1 MYKKHNKFTQKK
13 TLLVE
18 LCASI
23 RMKYYGNNTLLNYDW
38 SEKFKYNNSV
48 LNDVAVIKSLMK
60 KRVSPRSPFFHTKSN
75 SRGTMT
81 FTMKNTF
88 NINHTNWPKV
98 MRSHF
103 RLWSCENDGLI
114 TLIQKCARDSGN
126 IKIIGKDTLSMDSFN
141 ETHPLRSTATSGCNM
156 YQLESDELLE
166 ASCYTELF
174 DIHERRLT
182 NFKRLNDEQ
191 RAFLVSIRNDVVRI
205 SSMLE
210 PTVEC
215 VLLTGHAGSGKT
227 STLECMRDLGNVSL
241 SYIAITQRLCA
252 AVRKKFNVT
261 AFTFCSFMVQ
271 ALNMRPID
279 VMILIDA
286 MSYLTADSLLNYNFT
301 SIDQRSFSNI
311 FKSIFT
317 NVDPDDPSS
326 QIISPNVNV
335 VFLDEISMFSPPVLE
350 CFVSI
355 IKAASIVRREKFIVI
370 LAGDFMQISPLLT
383 TTMNYEP
390 ILGICERV
398 FHFKCQHRIID
409 RPYLDVVMKLTEEAM
424 ISPAQFLEELQSII
438 PDTKFSPEVKFV
450 YPFKR
455 ILEAYEL
462 LKPTTNIYKWL
473 EQLPVD
479 FFTDILPLNVFV
491 FTNKEMHYMNLLLA
505 FSILSQFKDKEI
517 SQTEAQEC
525 ICFSTFTK
533 NNTHLVW
540 PITINDEYVIPVL
553 PLIRFFP
560 YRLLTTNNKPS
571 EVYNKCIVHLID
583 WDFVNRHVIVYCPDI
598 EKILKVSFGTFKMN
612 LCNDILFGIPLE
624 LAFCTTYHSSQGL
637 TLTGDVVVSLNNID
651 YRELFVVLTRVRSSN
666 QIQNIYYT
674 KK

>member
-1 MYKKHNKFTQKK
+1 
-13 TLLVE
+13 
-18 LCASI
+18 
-23 RMKYYGNNTLLNYDW
+23 MKYYGNNTLLNYDW
-38 SEKFKYNNSV
+38 SEKFKYDDSI
-48 LNDVAVIKSLMK
+48 LEDVKVIKSLMK
-60 KRVSPRSPFFHTKSN
+60 KRISPRSPYFQIKSMC
-75 SRGTMT
+75 RGTMT

-98 MRSHF
+98 MRAHF

-114 TLIQKCARDSGN
+114 TLIKKKTGDSGVVKLVGEEN
-126 IKIIGKDTLSMDSFN
+126 ILSDNLDGIHSSID
-141 ETHPLRSTATSGCNM
+141 PATPVCNM
-156 YQLESDELLE
+156 YQLEADENLN
-166 ASCYTELF
+166 ATCYTSAIH
-174 DIHERRLT
+174 IHERRLS
-182 NFKRLNDEQ
+182 NFQKLNDEQ
-191 RAFLVSIRNDVVRI
+191 RSFLISIRNDVIRI

-241 SYIAITQRLCA
+241 TYIAITQRLCA

-271 ALNMRPID
+271 ALNMKPID

-286 MSYLTADSLLNYNFT
+286 MSYLTADSLLNYNFA
-301 SIDQRSFSNI
+301 SINQRSFLKI
-311 FKSIFT
+311 FNSVFI
-317 NVDPDDPSS
+317 VPDPHE
-326 QIISPNVNV
+326 QATEIISSKVNI

-355 IKAASIVRREKFIVI
+355 IKAASTIRREKFIII

-398 FHFKCQHRIID
+398 FNFKCQHRIVD
-409 RPYLDVVMKLTEEAM
+409 KPYLDVVMRLADDTL
-424 ISPAQFLEELQSII
+424 ISPAQFLEELQRVI
-438 PDTKFSPEVKFV
+438 PSSKFSSEIKYA
-450 YPFKR
+450 YPFSE
-455 ILEAYEL
+455 IISAYEL

-473 EQLPVD
+473 EQLPCN
-479 FFTDILPLNVFV
+479 FFADILPLNVFV

-505 FSILSQFKDKEI
+505 FTILSQFRDREV
-517 SQTEAQEC
+517 SQAEAQEF

-533 NNTHLVW
+533 NNTNLVW
-540 PITINDEYVIPVL
+540 PISINNEHIIPVL

-560 YRLLTTNNKPS
+560 YRILTTNAKPA

-583 WDFVNRHVIVYCPDI
+583 WDFENRHVIVYCPDI
-598 EKILKVSFGTFKMN
+598 EKFLKISFGTFKMN
-612 LCNDILFGIPLE
+612 LCNDLLFGIPLE

-637 TLTGDVVVSLNNID
+637 TLTGDIVVSLNNID
-651 YRELFVVLTRVRSSN
+651 FRELFVVLTRVRSSS
-666 QIQNIYYT
+666 QIQNIFYT